1 MEGFFID
8 CRFRCGT
15 PAQLP
20 LVSLPAPAYLDDAV
34 NRQGSRERSMGQFG
48 MGQPVRRVEDARF
61 LTGAGRYTD
70 DISLPNQAYA
80 LVLRS
85 PYAHATIRSID
96 ASDALA
102 IPGALAVLTSADVNA
117 AGLKPLM
124 TPIKLKNRDGSPM
137 VMLPRLLLAEGK
149 VRHVGDG
156 VALIVAENLDAARDM
171 LDAVI
176 VDYDDHPAIVDTAG
190 AVALDA
196 AQVYAEAPGN
206 ICFDWGSGQPDAV
219 EAAFAKASKIAR
231 LRLINNR
238 LISHAMEPRNAI
250 GDVDADGRLTLYTS
264 SQGVHDLQEVFADE
278 VFGIG
283 REKLRVV
290 TPDVGGGFGT
300 KIFPYPEQALVLLAA
315 QKLNRPVKWT
325 GERSD
330 SSQADA
336 HGRDNVTEAALA
348 LDADGKFLALSV
360 DTIANL
366 GGYISPYG
374 PFIPTLAGTMML
386 TGVYAIPAASV
397 RVRGV
402 FTHTAPV
409 DAYRGA
415 GRPEAAYVIERMVE
429 EAARITGLS
438 SAEIRRRNFIPATAM
453 PFKTAL
459 GQTYDSGD
467 FNQTLAEAL
476 KIADVAG
483 FEARRIEA
491 KARGKLR
498 GLGLSS
504 YIEACAGGSPEDAR
518 LVMDDAGKVTLFIGT
533 QSNGQGHA
541 TAYRQLAADG
551 LGIDIADIQMVQG
564 DTDRV
569 RTGGGTGGSRSVP
582 IGGVAVTK
590 AVEALIEKGKRLAS
604 HLLEAAPADVEFSS
618 GSFTIVGTD
627 RRVGLAEV
635 AAQAKAG
642 KVPEGETPE
651 LDGDGRWK
659 PPAATY
665 PNGTHVVELEIDPD
679 TGGVTLERYVVVDD
693 FGAVVN
699 PLMLAGQVHG
709 GIAQGAGQALIE
721 EAAYDPESGQLI
733 TGSFMDYGMPRAD
746 LLPQIEFH
754 LKNVPCTTNPLGIK
768 GAGEAGAIGAPPAVI
783 NGLLNALSPLGITHI
798 DMPAT
803 PHKLWQAIQAAQ
815 TRAAAE

>member
-1 MEGFFID
+1 
-8 CRFRCGT
+8 
-15 PAQLP
+15 
-20 LVSLPAPAYLDDAV
+20 
-34 NRQGSRERSMGQFG
+34 MGQFG
-48 MGQPVRRVEDARF
+48 MGQPVRRVEDQRF
-61 LTGAGRYTD
+61 ITGQGRYTD

-85 PYAHATIRSID
+85 PYAHATIKGID
-96 ASDALA
+96 ATDALA
-102 IPGALAVLTSADVNA
+102 LPGALAVLTAADVKA

-137 VMLPRLLLAEGK
+137 VVVPRLLLAEDT
-149 VRHVGDG
+149 VRYVGDA
-156 VALIVAENLDAARDM
+156 VALVIAEDLATARDM
-171 LDAVI
+171 LDTVM
-176 VDYDDHPAIVDTAG
+176 VDYEDHPAIVETAR
-190 AVALDA
+190 AVEPGVP
-196 AQVYAEAPGN
+196 QVYPEAPGN
-206 ICFDWGSGQPDAV
+206 ICFDWGSGQPEAV
-219 EAAFAKASKIAR
+219 EAAFAKAAKTAR
-231 LRLINNR
+231 VRLINNR

-250 GDVDADGRLTLYTS
+250 GDIDADRRLTLYTS

-278 VFGIG
+278 VFGLP

-315 QKLNRPVKWT
+315 QKLGRPVKWT

-336 HGRDNVTEAALA
+336 HGRDNVTEAAVA
-348 LDADGKFLALSV
+348 MDAEGKFLALSV

-366 GGYISPYG
+366 GGTLSPYG

-386 TGVYAIPAASV
+386 TGVYAIPCASV

-415 GRPEAAYVIERMVE
+415 GRPEAAYVIERLVE
-429 EAARITGLS
+429 EAARVTGLS
-438 SAEIRRRNFIPATAM
+438 SVEIRRRNFIPTAAM
-453 PFKTAL
+453 PYKTAL

-467 FNQTLAEAL
+467 FNQTLTEAL
-476 KIADVAG
+476 RLGDLDG
-483 FEARRIEA
+483 FEARRAASAA
-491 KARGKLR
+491 KGKLR
-498 GLGLSS
+498 GIGLSS

-518 LVMDDAGKVTLFIGT
+518 LVMDDAGKLTIFIGT

-541 TAYRQLAADG
+541 TAYGQLAADALG
-551 LGIDIADIQMVQG
+551 LDIADVTMVQG
-564 DTDRV
+564 DTDRI

-582 IGGVAVTK
+582 IGGVAVTR
-590 AVEALIEKGKRLAS
+590 AAEALIEKGKRLAA
-604 HLLEAAPADVEFSS
+604 HLLEAAAADVEFAE
-618 GSFTIVGTD
+618 GRFTIVGTD
-627 RRVGLAEV
+627 RSVGLQEV
-635 AAQAKAG
+635 AAKAHAG
-642 KVPEGETPE
+642 QVPDGETPE
-651 LDGDGRWK
+651 LDGDGRFK
-659 PPAATY
+659 PPAATF
-665 PNGTHVVELEIDPD
+665 PNGTHIVELEVDPD
-679 TGGVTLERYVVVDD
+679 TGGVTLERYIVVDD

-721 EAAYDPESGQLI
+721 EAAYDPESGQLL

-754 LKNVPCTTNPLGIK
+754 LRNVPCTTNPLGIK

-783 NGLLNALSPLGITHI
+783 NALIDALRPYGITHI

-803 PHKLWQAIQAAQ
+803 PHKIWRAIQAAQ
-815 TRAAAE
+815 VKAAAE

>member
-1 MEGFFID
+1 
-8 CRFRCGT
+8 
-15 PAQLP
+15 
-20 LVSLPAPAYLDDAV
+20 
-34 NRQGSRERSMGQFG
+34 MGQFG
-48 MGQPVRRVEDARF
+48 MGQPVRRVEDQRF
-61 LTGAGRYTD
+61 ITGQGRYTD

-85 PYAHATIRSID
+85 PYAHATIKGID
-96 ASDALA
+96 ATDALA
-102 IPGALAVLTSADVNA
+102 LPGALAVLTAADVKA

-137 VMLPRLLLAEGK
+137 VVVPRLLLAEDT
-149 VRHVGDG
+149 VRYVGDA
-156 VALIVAENLDAARDM
+156 VALVIAEDLATARDM
-171 LDAVI
+171 LDTVM
-176 VDYDDHPAIVDTAG
+176 VDYEDRPAIVETAR
-190 AVALDA
+190 AVEPGVP
-196 AQVYAEAPGN
+196 QVYPEAPGN
-206 ICFDWGSGQPDAV
+206 ICFDWGSGQPEAV
-219 EAAFAKASKIAR
+219 EAAFAKAAKTAR
-231 LRLINNR
+231 VRLINNR

-250 GDVDADGRLTLYTS
+250 GDIDSDGRLTLYTS

-278 VFGIG
+278 VFGLP

-315 QKLNRPVKWT
+315 QKLGRPVKWT

-336 HGRDNVTEAALA
+336 HGRDNVTEAAVA
-348 LDADGKFLALSV
+348 MDAEGKFLALSV

-366 GGYISPYG
+366 GGTLSPYG

-386 TGVYAIPAASV
+386 TGVYAIPCASV

-415 GRPEAAYVIERMVE
+415 GRPEAAYVIERLVE
-429 EAARITGLS
+429 EAARVTGLS
-438 SAEIRRRNFIPATAM
+438 SVEIRRRNFIPTAAM
-453 PFKTAL
+453 PYKTAL

-467 FNQTLAEAL
+467 FNQTLTEAL
-476 KIADVAG
+476 RLGDLDG
-483 FEARRIEA
+483 FEARRAASAA
-491 KARGKLR
+491 KGKLR
-498 GLGLSS
+498 GIGLSS

-518 LVMDDAGKVTLFIGT
+518 LVMDEAGKLTIFIGT

-541 TAYRQLAADG
+541 TAYGQLAADALG
-551 LGIDIADIQMVQG
+551 LDIAEVTMVQG

-582 IGGVAVTK
+582 IGGVAVTR
-590 AVEALIEKGKRLAS
+590 AAEALIEKGKRLAA
-604 HLLEAAPADVEFSS
+604 HLLEAATADVEFAE
-618 GSFTIVGTD
+618 GRFTIVGTD
-627 RRVGLAEV
+627 RSVGLQEV
-635 AAQAKAG
+635 AAKAHAG
-642 KVPEGETPE
+642 QVPDGETPE
-651 LDGDGRWK
+651 LDGDGRFK
-659 PPAATY
+659 PPAATF
-665 PNGTHVVELEIDPD
+665 PNGTHIVELEVDPD
-679 TGGVTLERYVVVDD
+679 TGGVTLERYIVVDD

-721 EAAYDPESGQLI
+721 EAAYDPESGQLL

-754 LKNVPCTTNPLGIK
+754 LRNVPCTTNPLGIK

-783 NGLLNALSPLGITHI
+783 NGLIDALRPYGITHI

-803 PHKLWQAIQAAQ
+803 PHKIWRAIQAAQ
-815 TRAAAE
+815 VKAAAE

>member
-1 MEGFFID
+1 
-8 CRFRCGT
+8 
-15 PAQLP
+15 
-20 LVSLPAPAYLDDAV
+20 
-34 NRQGSRERSMGQFG
+34 MGQFG
-48 MGQPVRRVEDARF
+48 MGQPVRRVEDQRF
-61 LTGAGRYTD
+61 VTGQGRYTD

-85 PYAHATIRSID
+85 PYAHATIKGID
-96 ASDALA
+96 AADALA
-102 IPGALAVLTSADVNA
+102 LPGALAVLTAADVKA

-137 VMLPRLLLAEGK
+137 VVVPRLLLAEDT
-149 VRHVGDG
+149 VRYVGDA
-156 VALIVAENLDAARDM
+156 VALVIAEDLATARDM
-171 LDAVI
+171 LDTVM
-176 VDYDDHPAIVDTAG
+176 VDYEDHPAIVETAR
-190 AVALDA
+190 AVEPGV
-196 AQVYAEAPGN
+196 AQVYPEAPGN

-219 EAAFAKASKIAR
+219 EAAFAKAAQTAR
-231 LRLINNR
+231 VRVINNR

-250 GDVDADGRLTLYTS
+250 GDIDADGRLTLYTS

-278 VFGIG
+278 VFGLP

-315 QKLNRPVKWT
+315 QKLGRPVKWT

-336 HGRDNVTEAALA
+336 HGRDNVTEAAVA
-348 LDADGKFLALSV
+348 MDADGKFLALSV

-366 GGYISPYG
+366 GGTLSPYG

-386 TGVYAIPAASV
+386 TGVYAIPCASV

-415 GRPEAAYVIERMVE
+415 GRPEAAYVIERLVE
-429 EAARITGLS
+429 EAARVTGLS
-438 SAEIRRRNFIPATAM
+438 SAEIRRRNFIPAAAM
-453 PFKTAL
+453 PYKTAL

-467 FNQTLAEAL
+467 FNQTLTEAL
-476 KIADVAG
+476 RLGDLDG
-483 FEARRIEA
+483 FEARRAASAA
-491 KARGKLR
+491 KGKLR
-498 GLGLSS
+498 GIGLSS

-518 LVMDDAGKVTLFIGT
+518 LVMDAGGKVTIFIGT

-541 TAYRQLAADG
+541 TAYGQLAADALG
-551 LGIDIADIQMVQG
+551 LDIADVTMVQG
-564 DTDRV
+564 DTDRI

-582 IGGVAVTK
+582 IGGVAVTR
-590 AVEALIEKGKRLAS
+590 AAEALIEKGKRLAA
-604 HLLEAAPADVEFSS
+604 HLLEAAAADVEFAE
-618 GSFTIVGTD
+618 GRFTIVGTD
-627 RRVGLAEV
+627 RSVGLQEV
-635 AAQAKAG
+635 AAKAHAG
-642 KVPEGETPE
+642 QVPDGETPD
-651 LDGDGRWK
+651 LDGDGRFK
-659 PPAATY
+659 PPAATF

-679 TGGVTLERYVVVDD
+679 TGGVTLERYIVVDD

-721 EAAYDPESGQLI
+721 EAAYDPDSGQLI

-783 NGLLNALSPLGITHI
+783 NGLIDALRPYGITHI

-803 PHKLWQAIQAAQ
+803 PHKIWRAIQAAQ
-815 TRAAAE
+815 VKAAAE

>member
-1 MEGFFID
+1 
-8 CRFRCGT
+8 
-15 PAQLP
+15 
-20 LVSLPAPAYLDDAV
+20 
-34 NRQGSRERSMGQFG
+34 MGQFG
-48 MGQPVRRVEDARF
+48 MGQPVRRVEDQRF
-61 LTGAGRYTD
+61 ITGQGRYTD
-70 DISLPNQAYA
+70 DISLPNQAHA

-85 PYAHATIRSID
+85 PYAHATIKGID
-96 ASDALA
+96 ATDALA
-102 IPGALAVLTSADVNA
+102 LPGALAVLTAADVRA

-124 TPIKLKNRDGSPM
+124 TPIKLTNRDGSPM
-137 VMLPRLLLAEGK
+137 VVVPRLLLAEDTT
-149 VRHVGDG
+149 RYVGDA
-156 VALIVAENLDAARDM
+156 VALVIAEDLATARDM
-171 LDAVI
+171 LETVM
-176 VDYDDHPAIVDTAG
+176 VEYEDHPAIVETAR
-190 AVALDA
+190 AVEPGVP
-196 AQVYAEAPGN
+196 QVYPDAPGN
-206 ICFDWGSGQPDAV
+206 ICFDWGSGQPEAV
-219 EAAFAKASKIAR
+219 EAAFAKAAKVAR
-231 LRLINNR
+231 LRLVNNR

-250 GDVDADGRLTLYTS
+250 GDIDAEGRLTLYTS
-264 SQGVHDLQEVFADE
+264 SQGVHDLHEVFTDE
-278 VFGIG
+278 VFGIP
-283 REKLRVV
+283 RDKLRVV

-315 QKLNRPVKWT
+315 QKLGRPVKWT

-330 SSQADA
+330 SAQADA
-336 HGRDNVTEAALA
+336 HGRDNVTDAALA

-366 GGYISPYG
+366 GGTLSPYG

-386 TGVYAIPAASV
+386 TGVYAIPCAAV

-415 GRPEAAYVIERMVE
+415 GRPEAAYVIERLVE
-429 EAARITGLS
+429 EAARVTGLS
-438 SAEIRRRNFIPATAM
+438 SAEIRRRNFIPAAAM

-467 FNQTLAEAL
+467 FNQTLTEAL
-476 KIADVAG
+476 RLADLEG
-483 FEARRIEA
+483 FEARRA
-491 KARGKLR
+491 AAAAMGKLR
-498 GLGLSS
+498 GLGMSS
-504 YIEACAGGSPEDAR
+504 YIEACAGGSPENAR
-518 LVMDDAGKVTLFIGT
+518 LVMDEAGKLTIFIGT

-541 TAYRQLAADG
+541 TAYGQLAADALG
-551 LGIDIADIQMVQG
+551 LDIADITMVQG

-582 IGGVAVTK
+582 VGGVAVAK
-590 AVEALIEKGKRLAS
+590 AADALIEKGKRLAA
-604 HLLEAAPADVEFSS
+604 HLLEAAAADVEFAD
-618 GSFTIVGTD
+618 GRFTIVGTD
-627 RRVGLAEV
+627 RAVGLKEV
-635 AAQAKAG
+635 AAKAKAG
-642 KVPEGETPE
+642 QVPDGETPE
-651 LDGDGRWK
+651 LDGDGRFK
-659 PPAATY
+659 PPAATF
-665 PNGTHVVELEIDPD
+665 PNGTHIVELEVDPD
-679 TGGVTLERYVVVDD
+679 TGGVTLERYIVVDD

-721 EAAYDPESGQLI
+721 EAAYDPQSGQLL

-783 NGLLNALSPLGITHI
+783 NALIDALRPYGITHL

-803 PHKLWQAIQAAQ
+803 PHKIWQAIQAATVQ
-815 TRAAAE
+815 AAAE

>member
-1 MEGFFID
+1 
-8 CRFRCGT
+8 
-15 PAQLP
+15 
-20 LVSLPAPAYLDDAV
+20 
-34 NRQGSRERSMGQFG
+34 MGQFG
-48 MGQPVRRVEDARF
+48 MGQPVRRVEDQRF
-61 LTGAGRYTD
+61 ITGQGRYTD

-85 PYAHATIRSID
+85 PYAHATIKGID
-96 ASDALA
+96 ATDALA
-102 IPGALAVLTSADVNA
+102 LPGALAVLTAADVKA

-137 VMLPRLLLAEGK
+137 VVVPRLLLAEDT
-149 VRHVGDG
+149 VRYVGDA
-156 VALIVAENLDAARDM
+156 VALVIAEDLATARDM
-171 LDAVI
+171 LDTVM
-176 VDYDDHPAIVDTAG
+176 VDYEDHPAIVETAR
-190 AVALDA
+190 AVEPGVP
-196 AQVYAEAPGN
+196 QVYPEAPGN
-206 ICFDWGSGQPDAV
+206 ICFDWGSGQPEAV
-219 EAAFAKASKIAR
+219 EAAFAKAAKTAR
-231 LRLINNR
+231 VRLINNR

-250 GDVDADGRLTLYTS
+250 GDIDADGRLTLYTS

-278 VFGIG
+278 VFGLP

-315 QKLNRPVKWT
+315 QKLGRPVKWT

-336 HGRDNVTEAALA
+336 HGRDNVTEAAVA
-348 LDADGKFLALSV
+348 MDAEGKFLALSV

-366 GGYISPYG
+366 GGTLSPYG

-386 TGVYAIPAASV
+386 TGVYAIPCASV

-415 GRPEAAYVIERMVE
+415 GRPEAAYVIERLVE
-429 EAARITGLS
+429 EAARVTGLS
-438 SAEIRRRNFIPATAM
+438 SVEIRRRNFIPTAAM
-453 PFKTAL
+453 PYKTAL

-467 FNQTLAEAL
+467 FNQTLTEAL
-476 KIADVAG
+476 RLGDLDG
-483 FEARRIEA
+483 FEARRAASAA
-491 KARGKLR
+491 KGKLR
-498 GLGLSS
+498 GIGLSS

-518 LVMDDAGKVTLFIGT
+518 LVMDDAGKLTIFIGT

-541 TAYRQLAADG
+541 TAYGQLAADALG
-551 LGIDIADIQMVQG
+551 LDIAEVTMVQG

-582 IGGVAVTK
+582 IGGVAVTR
-590 AVEALIEKGKRLAS
+590 AAEALIEKGKRLAA
-604 HLLEAAPADVEFSS
+604 HLLEAATADVEFAE
-618 GSFTIVGTD
+618 GRFTIVGTD
-627 RRVGLAEV
+627 RSVGLTEV
-635 AAQAKAG
+635 AAKAKAG
-642 KVPEGETPE
+642 QVPDGETPE
-651 LDGDGRWK
+651 LDGDGRFK
-659 PPAATY
+659 PPAATF
-665 PNGTHVVELEIDPD
+665 PNGTHVVELEVDPD
-679 TGGVTLERYVVVDD
+679 TGGVTLERYIVVDD

-721 EAAYDPESGQLI
+721 EAAYDPESGQLL

-754 LKNVPCTTNPLGIK
+754 LRNVPCTTNPLGIK

-783 NGLLNALSPLGITHI
+783 NGLIDALRPYGITHI

-803 PHKLWQAIQAAQ
+803 PHKIWRAIQAAQ
-815 TRAAAE
+815 VKAAAE

>member
-1 MEGFFID
+1 
-8 CRFRCGT
+8 
-15 PAQLP
+15 
-20 LVSLPAPAYLDDAV
+20 
-34 NRQGSRERSMGQFG
+34 MGQFG
-48 MGQPVRRVEDARF
+48 MGQPVRRVEDQRF
-61 LTGAGRYTD
+61 ITGQGRYTD

-85 PYAHATIRSID
+85 PYAHASIKGID
-96 ASDALA
+96 ATDALVL
-102 IPGALAVLTSADVNA
+102 PGALAVLTAADVKA

-137 VMLPRLLLAEGK
+137 VVVPRLLLAEDT
-149 VRHVGDG
+149 VRYVGDA
-156 VALIVAENLDAARDM
+156 VALVIAEDLATARDM
-171 LDAVI
+171 LDTVM
-176 VDYDDHPAIVDTAG
+176 VDYEDHPAIVETAR
-190 AVALDA
+190 AVEPGVP
-196 AQVYAEAPGN
+196 QVYPEAPGN
-206 ICFDWGSGQPDAV
+206 ICFDWGSGQPEAV
-219 EAAFAKASKIAR
+219 EAAFAKAAKTAR
-231 LRLINNR
+231 VRLINNR

-250 GDVDADGRLTLYTS
+250 GDIDADGRLTLYTS

-278 VFGIG
+278 VFGLP

-300 KIFPYPEQALVLLAA
+300 KIFPYPEQALVLLAT
-315 QKLNRPVKWT
+315 QKLGRPVKWT

-336 HGRDNVTEAALA
+336 HGRDNVTEAAVA
-348 LDADGKFLALSV
+348 MDADGKFLALSV

-366 GGYISPYG
+366 GGTLSPYG

-386 TGVYAIPAASV
+386 TGVYAIPCASV

-415 GRPEAAYVIERMVE
+415 GRPEAAYVIERLVE
-429 EAARITGLS
+429 EAARVTGLS
-438 SAEIRRRNFIPATAM
+438 SAEIRRRNFIPAAAM
-453 PFKTAL
+453 PYKTAL

-467 FNQTLAEAL
+467 FNQTLTEAL
-476 KIADVAG
+476 RLGDLDG
-483 FEARRIEA
+483 FEARRAASAA
-491 KARGKLR
+491 KGKLR
-498 GLGLSS
+498 GIGLSS

-518 LVMDDAGKVTLFIGT
+518 LVMDDAGKLTIFIGT

-541 TAYRQLAADG
+541 TAYGQLAADALG
-551 LGIDIADIQMVQG
+551 LDIAEVTMVQG

-582 IGGVAVTK
+582 VGGVAVTR
-590 AVEALIEKGKRLAS
+590 AAEALIEKGKRLAA
-604 HLLEAAPADVEFSS
+604 HLLEAATADVEFAE
-618 GSFTIVGTD
+618 GRFTIVGTD
-627 RRVGLAEV
+627 RSVGLTEV
-635 AAQAKAG
+635 AAKAKAG
-642 KVPEGETPE
+642 QVPDGETPD
-651 LDGDGRWK
+651 LDGDGRFK
-659 PPAATY
+659 PPAATF
-665 PNGTHVVELEIDPD
+665 PNGTHVVELEVDPD
-679 TGGVTLERYVVVDD
+679 TGGVTLERYIVVDD

-721 EAAYDPESGQLI
+721 EAAYDPESGQLL

-754 LKNVPCTTNPLGIK
+754 LRNIPCTTNPLGIK

-783 NGLLNALSPLGITHI
+783 NALIDALRPYGITHI

-803 PHKLWQAIQAAQ
+803 PHKIWRAIQAAQ
-815 TRAAAE
+815 VKAAAE

>member
-1 MEGFFID
+1 
-8 CRFRCGT
+8 
-15 PAQLP
+15 
-20 LVSLPAPAYLDDAV
+20 
-34 NRQGSRERSMGQFG
+34 MGQFG
-48 MGQPVRRVEDARF
+48 MGQPVRRVEDQRF
-61 LTGAGRYTD
+61 VTGQGRYTD

-85 PYAHATIRSID
+85 PYAHATIKGID
-96 ASDALA
+96 ATDALA
-102 IPGALAVLTSADVNA
+102 LPGALAVLTAADVKA

-137 VMLPRLLLAEGK
+137 VVVPRLLLAEDT
-149 VRHVGDG
+149 VRYVGDA
-156 VALIVAENLDAARDM
+156 VALVIAEDLATARDM
-171 LDAVI
+171 LDTVM
-176 VDYDDHPAIVDTAG
+176 VDYEDHPAIVETAR
-190 AVALDA
+190 AVEPGVP
-196 AQVYAEAPGN
+196 QVYPEAPGN
-206 ICFDWGSGQPDAV
+206 ICFDWGSGQPEAV
-219 EAAFAKASKIAR
+219 EAAFAKAAKTAR
-231 LRLINNR
+231 VRLINNR

-250 GDVDADGRLTLYTS
+250 GDIDADGRLTLYTS

-278 VFGIG
+278 VFGLP

-315 QKLNRPVKWT
+315 QKLGRPVKWT

-336 HGRDNVTEAALA
+336 HGRDNVTEAAVA
-348 LDADGKFLALSV
+348 MDADGKFLALSV

-366 GGYISPYG
+366 GGTLSPYG

-386 TGVYAIPAASV
+386 TGVYAIPCASV

-415 GRPEAAYVIERMVE
+415 GRPEAAYVIERLVE
-429 EAARITGLS
+429 EAARVTGLS
-438 SAEIRRRNFIPATAM
+438 SVEIRRRNFIPAAAM
-453 PFKTAL
+453 PYKTAL

-467 FNQTLAEAL
+467 FNQTLTEAL
-476 KIADVAG
+476 RLGDLDG
-483 FEARRIEA
+483 FEARRAASAA
-491 KARGKLR
+491 KGKLR
-498 GLGLSS
+498 GIGLSS

-518 LVMDDAGKVTLFIGT
+518 LVMDAGGKVTIFIGT

-541 TAYRQLAADG
+541 TAYGQLAADALG
-551 LGIDIADIQMVQG
+551 LDIADVTMVQG
-564 DTDRV
+564 DTDRI

-582 IGGVAVTK
+582 IGGVAVTR
-590 AVEALIEKGKRLAS
+590 AAEALIEKGKRLAA
-604 HLLEAAPADVEFSS
+604 HLLEAAAADVEFAE
-618 GSFTIVGTD
+618 GRFTIVGTD
-627 RRVGLAEV
+627 RSVGLQEV
-635 AAQAKAG
+635 AAKAHAG
-642 KVPEGETPE
+642 QVPDGETPD
-651 LDGDGRWK
+651 LDGDGRFK
-659 PPAATY
+659 PPAATF
-665 PNGTHVVELEIDPD
+665 PNGTHVVELEIDPE
-679 TGGVTLERYVVVDD
+679 TGGVTLERYIVVDD

-721 EAAYDPESGQLI
+721 EAAYDPDSGQLI

-783 NGLLNALSPLGITHI
+783 NGLIDALRPYGITHI

-803 PHKLWQAIQAAQ
+803 PHKIWQAIQAAQ
-815 TRAAAE
+815 VKAAAE

>member
-1 MEGFFID
+1 
-8 CRFRCGT
+8 
-15 PAQLP
+15 
-20 LVSLPAPAYLDDAV
+20 
-34 NRQGSRERSMGQFG
+34 MGQFG
-48 MGQPVRRVEDARF
+48 MGQPVRRVEDQRF
-61 LTGAGRYTD
+61 ITGQGRYTD

-85 PYAHATIRSID
+85 PYAHATVKGID
-96 ASDALA
+96 ATDALA
-102 IPGALAVLTSADVNA
+102 LPGALAVLTAADVKA

-137 VMLPRLLLAEGK
+137 VVVPRLLLAEDT
-149 VRHVGDG
+149 VRYVGDA
-156 VALIVAENLDAARDM
+156 VALVIAEDLATARDM
-171 LDAVI
+171 LDTVM
-176 VDYDDHPAIVDTAG
+176 VDYEDHPAIVETAR
-190 AVALDA
+190 AVEPGVP
-196 AQVYAEAPGN
+196 QVYPEAPGN
-206 ICFDWGSGQPDAV
+206 ICFDWGSGQPEAV
-219 EAAFAKASKIAR
+219 EAAFAKAAKTAR
-231 LRLINNR
+231 VRLINNR

-250 GDVDADGRLTLYTS
+250 GDIDADGRLTLYTS

-278 VFGIG
+278 VFGLP

-315 QKLNRPVKWT
+315 QKLGRPVKWT

-336 HGRDNVTEAALA
+336 HGRDNVTEAAVA
-348 LDADGKFLALSV
+348 MDAEGKFLALSV

-366 GGYISPYG
+366 GGTLSPYG

-386 TGVYAIPAASV
+386 TGVYAIPCASV

-415 GRPEAAYVIERMVE
+415 GRPEAAYVIERLVE
-429 EAARITGLS
+429 EAARVTGLS
-438 SAEIRRRNFIPATAM
+438 SVEIRRRNFIPAAAM
-453 PFKTAL
+453 PYKTAL

-467 FNQTLAEAL
+467 FNQTLTEAL
-476 KIADVAG
+476 RLGDLDG
-483 FEARRIEA
+483 FEARRAASAA
-491 KARGKLR
+491 KGKLR
-498 GLGLSS
+498 GIGLSS

-518 LVMDDAGKVTLFIGT
+518 LVMDEAGKLTILIGT

-541 TAYRQLAADG
+541 TAYGQLAADALG
-551 LGIDIADIQMVQG
+551 LDIAEVTMVQG
-564 DTDRV
+564 DTDRI

-582 IGGVAVTK
+582 IGGVAVTR
-590 AVEALIEKGKRLAS
+590 AAEALIEKGKRLAA
-604 HLLEAAPADVEFSS
+604 HLLEAATADVEFAE
-618 GSFTIVGTD
+618 GRFTIVGTD
-627 RRVGLAEV
+627 RSVGLTEV
-635 AAQAKAG
+635 AAKAKAG
-642 KVPEGETPE
+642 QVPDGETPE
-651 LDGDGRWK
+651 LDGDGRFK
-659 PPAATY
+659 PPAATF
-665 PNGTHVVELEIDPD
+665 PNGTHIVELEVDPD
-679 TGGVTLERYVVVDD
+679 TGGVTLERYIVVDD

-721 EAAYDPESGQLI
+721 EAAYDPESGQLL

-783 NGLLNALSPLGITHI
+783 NGLIDALRPYGITHI

-803 PHKLWQAIQAAQ
+803 PHKIWRAIQAAQ
-815 TRAAAE
+815 VKAAAE

>member
-1 MEGFFID
+1 
-8 CRFRCGT
+8 
-15 PAQLP
+15 
-20 LVSLPAPAYLDDAV
+20 
-34 NRQGSRERSMGQFG
+34 MGQFG
-48 MGQPVRRVEDARF
+48 MGQPVRRVEDQRF
-61 LTGAGRYTD
+61 VTGQGRYTD

-85 PYAHATIRSID
+85 PYAHATIKGID
-96 ASDALA
+96 ATDALA
-102 IPGALAVLTSADVNA
+102 LPGALAVLTAADVKA

-137 VMLPRLLLAEGK
+137 VVVPRLLLAEDT
-149 VRHVGDG
+149 VRYVGDA
-156 VALIVAENLDAARDM
+156 VALVIAEDLATARDM
-171 LDAVI
+171 LDTVM
-176 VDYDDHPAIVDTAG
+176 VDYEDHPAIVETAR
-190 AVALDA
+190 AVEPGVP
-196 AQVYAEAPGN
+196 QVYPEAPGN
-206 ICFDWGSGQPDAV
+206 ICFDWGSGQPEAV
-219 EAAFAKASKIAR
+219 EAAFAKAAKTAR
-231 LRLINNR
+231 VRLINNR

-250 GDVDADGRLTLYTS
+250 GDIDADGRLTLYTS

-278 VFGIG
+278 VFGLP

-315 QKLNRPVKWT
+315 QKLGRPVKWT

-336 HGRDNVTEAALA
+336 HGRDNVTEAAVA
-348 LDADGKFLALSV
+348 MDADGKFLALSV

-366 GGYISPYG
+366 GGTLSPYG

-386 TGVYAIPAASV
+386 TGVYAIPCASV

-415 GRPEAAYVIERMVE
+415 GRPEAAYVIERLVE
-429 EAARITGLS
+429 EAARVTGLS
-438 SAEIRRRNFIPATAM
+438 SAEIRRRNFIPAAAM
-453 PFKTAL
+453 PYKTAL

-467 FNQTLAEAL
+467 FNQTLTEAL
-476 KIADVAG
+476 RLGDLDG
-483 FEARRIEA
+483 FEARRAASAA
-491 KARGKLR
+491 KGKLR
-498 GLGLSS
+498 GIGLSS

-518 LVMDDAGKVTLFIGT
+518 LVMDAGGKVTIFIGT

-541 TAYRQLAADG
+541 TAYGQLAADALG
-551 LGIDIADIQMVQG
+551 LDIAEVTMVQG
-564 DTDRV
+564 DTDRI

-582 IGGVAVTK
+582 IGGVAVTR
-590 AVEALIEKGKRLAS
+590 AAEALIEKGKRLAA
-604 HLLEAAPADVEFSS
+604 HLLEAATADVEFAE
-618 GSFTIVGTD
+618 GRFTIVGTD
-627 RRVGLAEV
+627 RSVGLTEV
-635 AAQAKAG
+635 AAKAKAG
-642 KVPEGETPE
+642 QVPDGETPE
-651 LDGDGRWK
+651 LDGDGRFK
-659 PPAATY
+659 PPAATF
-665 PNGTHVVELEIDPD
+665 PNGTHIVELEVDPD
-679 TGGVTLERYVVVDD
+679 TGGVTLERYIVVDD

-721 EAAYDPESGQLI
+721 EAAYDPESGQLL

-754 LKNVPCTTNPLGIK
+754 LRNVPCTTNPLGIK

-783 NGLLNALSPLGITHI
+783 NALIEALRPYGITHI

-803 PHKLWQAIQAAQ
+803 PHKIWRAIQAAQ
-815 TRAAAE
+815 VKAAAE